1 MLHHLDARCG
11 VALPCNCRAIIVGRA
26 GRSTGGAVAGNGR
39 SQTLPVD
46 IVRARILSAGLSKMH
61 KGRVLVIDDSEIT
74 VEAVVETL
82 TENHWQARGT
92 YSGREAFVAMRQWYP
107 EVVVCDLHMPDEDGF
122 DVLNRL
128 RTEDPTLPVIV
139 LTADED
145 LAAVLKAVREGA
157 FDYVI
162 KAGLDWRPLMLAIDR
177 AMDHSRVL
185 GENRQLTEDLQLAN
199 ADLEKRVAKR
209 TDELEAAIVEL
220 RNRESELEV
229 SQAELRGTNAALVA
243 ASAQKNRFLANMSH
257 ELRTPLNAII
267 GFTRIIAR
275 KTVGE
280 IDDIQAKNL
289 RMVQQSGEHLLELVN
304 DMLDFQKIESG
315 ALNITVSDVD
325 CEALTD
331 NLASTLRPI
340 AEAKG
345 IELELDIG
353 DSPFWLQTD
362 PVRLR
367 QALAN
372 LITNAIKYSDSG
384 RIRVTFRHHK
394 TDRAGGVQIS
404 VADEGI
410 GIPEDKLE
418 SIFEP
423 FHQVDPSDT
432 REHGGAG
439 LGLAIVQK
447 LAELLRGRIEVE
459 SELGKGSTFTLIFPA
474 NTFLETSPIAPS
486 GTGPMVLVI
495 ENNLQALQILSSELA
510 SIGFRVHV
518 AKSGGAGL
526 KKAQELKPDAILLDI
541 IMPEMDGW
549 QFLRRMREDPG
560 TADIPVV
567 ISSALGDVPEARQLG
582 VVAWLTK
589 PFKAPE
595 FKAVMS
601 RVLHEN
607 IKDVLVIEDDPQTRS
622 LLERSLMQL
631 SLRVRLAVSG
641 TTALE
646 AIDDRLP
653 QAVVLDLML
662 PDVEG
667 IQLLTRL
674 QEKLGEEIPV
684 VVYTGRDLA
693 PAEQELLSSLLV
705 RVITKSGSNS
715 IDGLVDAVRE
725 VIDVDEDNATNS
737 HR

>member
-1 MLHHLDARCG
+1 
-11 VALPCNCRAIIVGRA
+11 
-26 GRSTGGAVAGNGR
+26 
-39 SQTLPVD
+39 
-46 IVRARILSAGLSKMH
+46 MH

-74 VEAVVETL
+74 VEAVVGTL
-82 TENHWQARGT
+82 TENNWQARGT
-92 YSGREAFVAMRQWYP
+92 YSGGEAFIAMQQWYP
-107 EVVVCDLHMPDEDGF
+107 EVVVCDLHMPEEDGF
-122 DVLNRL
+122 DVLSRL
-128 RTEDPTLPVIV
+128 RTEDPSLPVIV

-177 AMDHSRVL
+177 AMDHSRVVR
-185 GENRQLTEDLQLAN
+185 ENRQLTDDLQLAN
-199 ADLEKRVAKR
+199 ADLEKRVVER

-220 RNRESELEV
+220 RKRESELEV
-229 SQAELRGTNAALVA
+229 SQGELRSTNAALVA

-275 KTVGE
+275 KTAGE

-315 ALNITVSDVD
+315 ALNITISDVD
-325 CEALTD
+325 CEALAD

-345 IELELDIG
+345 IELELDIV
-353 DSPFWLQTD
+353 DLPFWLQTD

-367 QALAN
+367 QVLAN
-372 LITNAIKYSDSG
+372 LITNAIKYSDGG
-384 RIRVTFRHHK
+384 RIRVAFRRHK
-394 TDRAGGVQIS
+394 AGGGVGTGGVRIS
-404 VADEGI
+404 VTDEGI
-410 GIPEDKLE
+410 GISEDKLE

-439 LGLAIVQK
+439 LGLAIVRK

-459 SELGKGSTFTLIFPA
+459 SELGKGSTFTLVFPA
-474 NTFLETSPIAPS
+474 SVFLETSPIAPS

-510 SIGFRVHV
+510 AIGFRVHV
-518 AKSGGAGL
+518 SKSGEAGL

-560 TADIPVV
+560 TAGIPVV
-567 ISSALGDVPEARQLG
+567 ISSALDDIPEAQQLG

-595 FKAVMS
+595 FKAVMG

-607 IKDVLVIEDDPQTRS
+607 IRDVLVIEDDPQTRS

-631 SLRVRLAVSG
+631 GLRVRLAMSG
-641 TTALE
+641 AAALD

-674 QEKLGEEIPV
+674 QEKLGEKLPV
-684 VVYTGRDLA
+684 VVYTGKNLV

-705 RVITKSGSNS
+705 RVITKSGRNS

-725 VIDVDEDNATNS
+725 VIDVDENNATNP